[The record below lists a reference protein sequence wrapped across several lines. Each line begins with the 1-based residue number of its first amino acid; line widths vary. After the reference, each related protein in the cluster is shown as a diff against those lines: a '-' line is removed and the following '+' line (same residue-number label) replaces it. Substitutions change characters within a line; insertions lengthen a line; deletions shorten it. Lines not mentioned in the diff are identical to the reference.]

1 MEKTCEIRKF
11 IKPNELVDVFYKFII
26 ENNIY
31 NKYQKKLRESK
42 HLELGNVTYLINEVS
57 KTKTANAYVKTP
69 FYLLSFKDGEDFNYW
84 IDNIMISWV
93 SYISKYLGKIEKIA
107 LLIRFLRENNIT
119 KKFKTKLMFDYSF
132 FEDSEYNLINVLKHN
147 IVCKIDI
154 TKIISFESREEYQF
168 WENIQEKWQNF
179 YDNFSRR

>member
-1 MEKTCEIRKF
+1 MEKNCEIRKF
-11 IKPNELVDVFYKFII
+11 IKPNELVDIFYKFII

-42 HLELGNVTYLINEVS
+42 HVEVGNVTYLINEVS
-57 KTKTANAYVKTP
+57 KTKTAKAYVNTP
-69 FYLLSFKDGEDFNYW
+69 LYVLSFKDGEDFNYW
-84 IDNIMISWV
+84 IDNIMISWQ
-93 SYISKYLGKIEKIA
+93 SYISKYLCKIEKIA

-132 FEDSEYNLINVLKHN
+132 FEDSEYNLINVLKRN
-147 IVCKIDI
+147 MIFNIDI

>member
-1 MEKTCEIRKF
+1 
-11 IKPNELVDVFYKFII
+11 
-26 ENNIY
+26 
-31 NKYQKKLRESK
+31 
-42 HLELGNVTYLINEVS
+42 
-57 KTKTANAYVKTP
+57 
-69 FYLLSFKDGEDFNYW
+69 
-84 IDNIMISWV
+84 
-93 SYISKYLGKIEKIA
+93 
-107 LLIRFLRENNIT
+107 
-119 KKFKTKLMFDYSF
+119 MFDYSF